1 MNKNNIFY
9 VTVILLASLTLGACG
24 SDDEQKAEGYTVA
37 TVSQAPTWQIDWQ
50 GNDTRPDWQEPD
62 IQNYENWSIIKVQI
76 EDALIPYTSTDD
88 LMAVFVAGECRAVQ
102 GPALVL
108 GSPEQNTTTYL
119 LKAWGNENDGE
130 RLVVTLKYY
139 NAQLKQVFART
150 ATMTYRI
157 GRDIG
162 VGTDFIPQL
171 TFGSSKYPVVQ
182 TFDATG
188 LMAKAS
194 ITPAVGDLIAA
205 FVGDECR
212 GVNNGESDHGQLT
225 IFGRS
230 EGESVTIRYYQAANG
245 NIYTFPDVVKTEN
258 QQLTNSPTLQLS
270 NSPTHQLTNS
280 PTH

>member
-1 MNKNNIFY
+1 MKKNNNLYSTI
-9 VTVILLASLTLGACG
+9 ILLASLTFVACG
-24 SDDEQKAEGYTVA
+24 SDDDEPKAEGYTVS

-50 GNDTRPDWQEPD
+50 GNEERPEWKEPD
-62 IQNYENWSIIKVQI
+62 IQNYKNWSIIKVQI
-76 EDALIPYTSTDD
+76 EDALRPYTSSDD
-88 LMAVFVAGECRAVQ
+88 LMAIFVANECRAVQ
-102 GPALVL
+102 GPALLL

-130 RLVVTLKYY
+130 KLLVTLKYY
-139 NAQLKQVFART
+139 NAQLKQLFART
-150 ATMTYRI
+150 AEITYNI

-182 TFDATG
+182 TFDITA
-188 LMAKAS
+188 LLAKAS
-194 ITPAVGDLIAA
+194 VTPAVGDISAA

-212 GVNNGESDHGQLT
+212 GVNNGESNHDQLT

-230 EGESVTIRYYQAANG
+230 EGESVTIKYYQAASG

-258 QQLTNSPTLQLS
+258 QQSSSITFL
-270 NSPTHQLTNS
+270 
-280 PTH
+280 